1 MTVAGF
7 EIVTRLGSTTGS
19 ALYRARRALTQ
30 TPALL
35 KLPLSPD
42 TAPSQLPAM
51 RREYDLLR
59 SLPLPGIARPVDL
72 IEDRES
78 GSLTVVLAPFDGESL
93 EVALRSAP
101 FSWLEA
107 LRTMRALA
115 QMLVGLHAARVVHK
129 DLRPSNVLFDRE
141 HWAVCLVDA
150 SVAAIDA
157 DSLAPAPDAWA
168 YVAPE
173 QTGRVNRTVDH
184 RADLYAL
191 GIVLYRMV
199 TARLPDALRCQAD
212 RARGAAGHDR
222 RADESGLDL

>member
-1 MTVAGF
+1 MPTLVLSARRRGPRRATSGITLKC
-7 EIVTRLGSTTGS
+7 ERRGHDSRWIRDRHRLGSTTGS

-30 TPALL
+30 APALL

-101 FSWLEA
+101 LSWLEA

-129 DLRPSNVLFDRE
+129 DLR
-141 HWAVCLVDA
+141 
-150 SVAAIDA
+150 
-157 DSLAPAPDAWA
+157 
-168 YVAPE
+168 
-173 QTGRVNRTVDH
+173 
-184 RADLYAL
+184 
-191 GIVLYRMV
+191 
-199 TARLPDALRCQAD
+199 
-212 RARGAAGHDR
+212 
-222 RADESGLDL
+222 